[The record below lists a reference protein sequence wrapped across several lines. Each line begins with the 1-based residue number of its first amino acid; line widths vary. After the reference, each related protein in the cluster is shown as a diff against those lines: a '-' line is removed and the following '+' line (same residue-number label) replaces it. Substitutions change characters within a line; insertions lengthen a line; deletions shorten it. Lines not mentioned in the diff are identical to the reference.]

1 MLSDS
6 RREGLRLPLN
16 RSFSEPGETRSLTS
30 SSCSL
35 SLPLTPQTPSP
46 NSHHLPVHPVASMP
60 ASPCAESFTIQR
72 SILLRRARALDPT
85 EVARKLTRTHGKL
98 KPFLLLDLR
107 PFITY
112 NLRHVKG
119 AINLNCCDRF
129 NRKRLQ
135 MRRATVVDLA
145 ASPAGRDMLK
155 KRCFKEVIVYDD
167 TTTDLETLPPQH
179 PVFLVLTALLEDN
192 REPLLLKGKIYLHTF
207 ITANR

>member
-1 MLSDS
+1 MVINTRVTMLSEG

-16 RSFSEPGETRSLTS
+16 RSFSEPGVSRPSTA
-30 SSCSL
+30 SCPL
-35 SLPLTPQTPSP
+35 SMGLPLPLTPHSPSP
-46 NSHHLPVHPVASMP
+46 HMPLHPVASMP
-60 ASPCAESFTIQR
+60 ASPCAESHTIQR
-72 SILLRRARALDPT
+72 SILLRRARALEAT
-85 EVARKLTRTHGKL
+85 EVARKITRNHKL
-98 KPFLLLDLR
+98 KSFLLLDLR

-145 ASPAGRDMLK
+145 GSPAARDLLK

-167 TTTDLETLPPQH
+167 STTDLQTLHPQH
-179 PVFLVLTALLEDN
+179 PVFLVLSALLEDN
-192 REPLLLKGKIYLHTF
+192 REPLLLKGEY
-207 ITANR
+207 